1 MQTRHHTKRRLAS
14 ALAAIAIMA
23 TAMPAA
29 AVFDQGSA
37 RLAQEKISVV
47 QAADNIVPR
56 PMSAS
61 VNRDPMINHEDM
73 AATLREAL
81 PESPRLEFFAL
92 VFGMLFVP
100 VGGLLAIYFV
110 DRKNVRHNQ

>member
-1 MQTRHHTKRRLAS
+1 MRCLAS
-14 ALAAIAIMA
+14 ALAAIAIMT

-29 AVFDQGSA
+29 AVFDQGSE

-47 QAADNIVPR
+47 QAADNILPR

-61 VNRDPMINHEDM
+61 VNRDRMITRKDM
-73 AATLREAL
+73 AAKVREAL
-81 PESPRLEFFAL
+81 PESPRLEFLAL
-92 VFGMLFVP
+92 VYGMLFVT

-110 DRKNVRHNQ
+110 DRKNARHNQ